1 MRSIRVYL
9 AAFVAWVPGAM
20 RRALPAFAAFLFVA
34 AFVVGVVSLAGCRSS
49 PINGAALIPAS
60 QADLDTL
67 ADDVKRDRDHLAAGL
82 DGVAHDLAAAK
93 IEATET
99 SKVVGA
105 VNAHVAEVS
114 NRVASGGIGGAIVN
128 ALGGAIPPWLDWV
141 LSIGAPLLGLNY
153 TRNKSRKAALA
164 KVAAPKVA
172 TPATS

>member
-1 MRSIRVYL
+1 MRSFLLNL
-9 AAFVAWVPGAM
+9 ARFVGWAPQAM
-20 RRALPAFAAFLFVA
+20 QRALPAFAA
-34 AFVVGVVSLAGCRSS
+34 VVFAVSLLAGIVSLGGCRSS